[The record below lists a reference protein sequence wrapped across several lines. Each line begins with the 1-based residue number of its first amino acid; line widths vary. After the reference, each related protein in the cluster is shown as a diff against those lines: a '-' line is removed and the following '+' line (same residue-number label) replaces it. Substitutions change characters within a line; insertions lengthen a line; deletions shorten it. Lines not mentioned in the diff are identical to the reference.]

1 MTAKFEFMQELP
13 APIRTNSDEH
23 SERWLIDGFVA
34 ALKERPGVWAEWPV
48 DIRVGTASAYR
59 DGIKKGTLRAFRDGK
74 FDATRRNSVLYVR
87 YLGEVKSDDHA

>member
-1 MTAKFEFMQELP
+1 MRELP

-23 SERWLIDGFVA
+23 SERWLIDEFVA
-34 ALKERPGVWAEWPV
+34 ALKEHPGLWAKWPV
-48 DIRVGTASAYR
+48 DIRVGTVSAYR

-87 YLGEVKSDDHA
+87 YVGEGVSDDRA